1 LKKIYGLVKPALDAH
16 TLGIN
21 AIKGFLS
28 ECGETVVVANR
39 DVSIAANDLHSL
51 KNQDVFMEWIGTN
64 RITHLGISYRLDP
77 DDAQKIMHRIIDT
90 LHTKR
95 LFVREGGTIVNVY
108 FAGLPESCR
117 RIKKDHGQD
126 VVTFIGSEGFMETL
140 LRMDVPKDQIPLNL
154 QVGSRYDAF
163 LMDIAREYIES
174 KKYEEVEP
182 SIKGDYPGFGNRQ
195 DRLVDRLADHRKRS
209 DLPLTRAHV
218 GPYKQHREEAVAE
231 FEEWCRRLA
240 KTGYLDICS
249 IGSSQLTQSR
259 FNEDWSGLPNGGGV
273 PIQTPNEYE
282 RIYEACR
289 PMLVRT
295 YSGTK
300 NVDRLAVVHEE
311 TLNIA
316 WHALS
321 LWWFNQLDGR
331 GENDLLTNLKQH
343 CETLRYIASTKKPF
357 EPNTP
362 HHFAFRGSDD
372 VTYIVSAVLA
382 ARTAKYYGINDFILQ
397 VMLNT
402 PRSTWGI
409 VDLAKARAIL
419 QLIRPLS
426 DDSFHIYLQ
435 PRAGLDYFAPDETL
449 AKIQLA
455 SVSMLMDDIEPDDN
469 SSPNIVHVVSY
480 SEALYLATPPVI
492 DESIKITLGAIRHY
506 RTLKNAKK
514 ADQGRFEEEIVAR
527 TKNFVDEANIVLE
540 GIEKSIDEPY
550 TPEGLYAI
558 FASGFLPTPYLW
570 GNVEAFP
577 NATAFGSRVLD
588 GSTVLCDDKGRTVD
602 AQVRVAFAM
611 KNVGSLA
618 IKP

>member
-1 LKKIYGLVKPALDAH
+1 MKKTYGLIKPALDAH

-28 ECGETVVVANR
+28 ECGETVIVANR
-39 DVSIAANDLHSL
+39 ELSLAVNDLHSQ
-51 KNQDVFMEWIGTN
+51 KNQEIFSKWIVEN
-64 RITHLGISYRLDP
+64 KITHLGVSYRLDP
-77 DDAQKIMHRIIDT
+77 EDAQEILRKIVDT
-90 LHTKR
+90 LHAER
-95 LFVREGGTIVNVY
+95 LFVHEGGGVEHIY

-117 RIKKDHGQD
+117 RIQEDHGQE
-126 VVTFIGSEGFMETL
+126 VETFIGSEGFMETL
-140 LRMDVPKDQIPLNL
+140 IRMDVPKDQIPMNL
-154 QVGSRYDAF
+154 QVGSQYDAF
-163 LMDIAREYIES
+163 LMDIAHEYIES
-174 KKYEEVEP
+174 KGDEEIKP
-182 SIKGDYPGFGNRQ
+182 NIKGEYPGFGNRQ

-218 GPYKQHREEAVAE
+218 GPYHQDREKAVYE
-231 FEEWCRRLA
+231 FEAWCRQLA

-259 FNEDWSGLPNGGGV
+259 FDEDWSGLANGGGV
-273 PIQTPNEYE
+273 PIQTPDEYR

-300 NVDRLAVVHEE
+300 NVDRLAIIHEE

-343 CETLRYIASTKKPF
+343 CATLHYIASTQKPF

-382 ARTAKYYGINDFILQ
+382 AQTAKHHGIHDFILQ
-397 VMLNT
+397 IMLNT

-419 QLIRPLS
+419 ALIRPLC
-426 DDSFHIYLQ
+426 DDSFRLYLQ

-455 SVSMLMDDIEPDDN
+455 SVSMLMDDIEPDDGL
-469 SSPNIVHVVSY
+469 SPDIVHVVSY
-480 SEALYLATPPVI
+480 SEALYLATPAVI
-492 DESIKITLGAIRHY
+492 DESIKITLGSINHY
-506 RTLKNAKK
+506 RSLKKAKK
-514 ADQGRFEEEIVAR
+514 VDQERFENDIVAR
-527 TKNFVDEANIVLE
+527 TRTFVDEAKIVLD
-540 GIEKSIDEPY
+540 GIERSIDQPY
-550 TPEGLYAI
+550 TPEGLYAV
-558 FASGFLPTPYLW
+558 FANGFLPTPYLW

-577 NATAFGSRVLD
+577 NATAFGSKMLD
-588 GSTVLCDDKGRTVD
+588 GSTVLCDDAGEIVD
-602 AQVRVAFAM
+602 ARRRVEI
-611 KNVGSLA
+611 A
-618 IKP
+618 INNLKSSKTV

>member
-1 LKKIYGLVKPALDAH
+1 MKKIYGLIKPALDAH

-21 AIKGFLS
+21 AIKGFLA
-28 ECGETVVVANR
+28 ECGETVVVADR
-39 DVSIAANDLHSL
+39 ELSIAVNDLHSQ
-51 KNQDVFMEWIGTN
+51 KNQEIFSEWIVSN
-64 RITHLGISYRLDP
+64 KMTHLGVSYRLDSK
-77 DDAQKIMHRIIDT
+77 DAQDIMRKIIDT

-95 LFVREGGTIVNVY
+95 LFAHEGGNVEKIY

-117 RIKKDHGQD
+117 RIKENHGQE
-126 VVTFIGSEGFMETL
+126 VETFIGSEGFMETL
-140 LRMDVPKDQIPLNL
+140 IRMDVSKDQIPMSL
-154 QVGSRYDAF
+154 QVGSQYDAF

-174 KKYEEVEP
+174 KDFEEVKP
-182 SIKGDYPGFGNRQ
+182 NTKGDYPGFGNRK
-195 DRLVDRLADHRKRS
+195 DRLIDRLADHRKKS
-209 DLPLTRAHV
+209 NLPLTRAHV
-218 GPYKQHREEAVAE
+218 GPYHQDREKAVNE
-231 FEEWCRRLA
+231 FETWCRQLA

-259 FNEDWSGLPNGGGV
+259 FNEDWSGLANGGGV
-273 PIQTPNEYE
+273 PIQTPDEYR

-300 NVDRLAVVHEE
+300 NVDRLAIIHEE

-321 LWWFNQLDGR
+321 FWWFNQLDGR

-343 CETLRYIASTKKPF
+343 CDTLRYIASTQKPF

-382 ARTAKYYGINDFILQ
+382 AKTAKHHGIHDFILQ
-397 VMLNT
+397 IMLNT

-409 VDLAKARAIL
+409 VDLSKARAIL
-419 QLIRPLS
+419 DLIRPLC
-426 DDSFHIYLQ
+426 DDSFRVYLQ

-469 SSPNIVHVVSY
+469 FSPDIVHVVSY
-480 SEALYLATPPVI
+480 SEALYLATPAVI
-492 DESIKITLGAIRHY
+492 DESIKITLGSIRHY
-506 RTLKNAKK
+506 RSLKK
-514 ADQGRFEEEIVAR
+514 ARKVDQDRFEDDIVAR
-527 TKNFVDEANIVLE
+527 TRNFVDEAKIVLE
-540 GIEKSIDEPY
+540 GIERSIDQPY
-550 TPEGLYAI
+550 TAEGLYAV
-558 FASGFLPTPYLW
+558 FVHGFLPTPYLW

-577 NATAFGSRVLD
+577 NATAFGSKMLD
-588 GSTVLCDDKGRTVD
+588 GSTVLCDDAGKIVD
-602 AQVRVAFAM
+602 AQRRVEI
-611 KNVGSLA
+611 A
-618 IKP
+618 INNLKSSEIA

>member
-1 LKKIYGLVKPALDAH
+1 MKRIYGLIKPALDAH

-39 DVSIAANDLHSL
+39 DLSIAVDDLHSQR
-51 KNQDVFMEWIGTN
+51 NQEIFSKWIVEN
-64 RITHLGISYRLDP
+64 KITHLGVSYRLDP
-77 DDAQKIMHRIIDT
+77 KDAQEILRKIIDT

-95 LFVREGGTIVNVY
+95 LFAIEGGGVEHIY

-117 RIKKDHGQD
+117 RINEDHGQA

-140 LRMDVPKDQIPLNL
+140 IRMGVPKDQIPMNL
-154 QVGSRYDAF
+154 QVGSQYDAF

-174 KKYEEVEP
+174 KGYEEIKP
-182 SIKGDYPGFGNRQ
+182 NIKGEYPGFGNRQ

-218 GPYKQHREEAVAE
+218 GPYAQEREKAVSE
-231 FEEWCRRLA
+231 FEAWCRQLA

-259 FNEDWSGLPNGGGV
+259 FDEDWSGLPNGGGV
-273 PIQTPNEYE
+273 PIQTPDEYR

-300 NVDRLAVVHEE
+300 NVDKLAIIHEE

-343 CETLRYIASTKKPF
+343 CATLRYIASTQKPF

-382 ARTAKYYGINDFILQ
+382 AQTAKHHGINDFVLQ

-419 QLIRPLS
+419 ELIRPLC
-426 DDSFHIYLQ
+426 DDSFRLYLQ

-455 SVSMLMDDIEPDDN
+455 SVSMLMDDIEPDIGF
-469 SSPNIVHVVSY
+469 SPDIVHVVSY
-480 SEALYLATPPVI
+480 SEALYLATPAVI

-506 RTLKNAKK
+506 RSLKK
-514 ADQGRFEEEIVAR
+514 AQKVDQERFEEDIVAR
-527 TKNFVDEANIVLE
+527 TKTFVDEAKIVLE
-540 GIEKSIDEPY
+540 GIKRSIDEPY
-550 TPEGLYAI
+550 TPEGLYEI
-558 FASGFLPTPYLW
+558 FSNGFLPTPYLW
-570 GNVEAFP
+570 GNVAEYP
-577 NATAFGSRVLD
+577 NATAFGSRMVD
-588 GSTVLCDDKGRTVD
+588 GSTVLCDDAGKIVD
-602 AQVRVAFAM
+602 AQRRVEIAIN
-611 KNVGSLA
+611 NVKSSKIGS
-618 IKP
+618 